1 MQAFGYEPIGD
12 GVPLLA
18 SPLRKH
24 QDQLCWLVST
34 PPYFFL
40 TSYPDIRGQKV
51 TRGLAFTV
59 NSLVLENQY
68 ETVVHL

>member
-24 QDQLCWLVST
+24 QDQSCWLVST

-40 TSYPDIRGQKV
+40 ASYPQKV